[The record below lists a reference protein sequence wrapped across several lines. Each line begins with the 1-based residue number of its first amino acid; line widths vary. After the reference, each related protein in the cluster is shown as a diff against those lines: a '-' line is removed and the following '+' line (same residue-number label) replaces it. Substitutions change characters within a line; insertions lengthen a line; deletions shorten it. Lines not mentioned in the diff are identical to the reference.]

1 MDDISSWID
10 DETAPTGCERVYAV
24 AVEVPG
30 GVAERPPVALGRS
43 DVFGYILEF
52 KQEEESLRKESA
64 ASLKA
69 LASSMGLRC
78 APRST
83 RATLAKKIMERRYAA
98 AAPSAAVERE
108 S

>member
-1 MDDISSWID
+1 MSPI
-10 DETAPTGCERVYAV
+10 GCERVYAV
-24 AVEVPG
+24 AVNVPG
-30 GVAERPPVALGRS
+30 GMVAPPSVTLGRS

-52 KQEEESLRKESA
+52 KKEEESLRKESA

-69 LASSMGLRC
+69 LASSMGLNC

-83 RATLAKKIMERRYAA
+83 RATLAKMIMERRYAD
-98 AAPSAAVERE
+98 AAPSALVEQE